1 MHLMEFHDQA
11 WFPSSCRDAVT
22 DTLESILGLDN
33 LYAAIVPRLRRAV
46 QKAKTHQIVD
56 VCSGGVGPWTRMLP
70 VFEKQEN
77 FPVSVCLTDK
87 YPNVEAFRHAR
98 NASQSKIGFYSDP
111 VDATHIR
118 AELKGFRTLFTS
130 FHHFQPSEAR
140 AILQNAVDNHQ
151 GLGIFEVPGR
161 SLLTVL
167 LVFLLPVLTLVVVP
181 FIRPFRLSCL
191 IWTYLIP
198 VNPIVMFLDG
208 IVSCLRAYSL
218 TELSDLTRG
227 LSASGYTW
235 EIGEERRRLTSVP
248 VTYLIGYPS
257 LTACTSLQD

>member
-1 MHLMEFHDQA
+1 MEFHEQA

-22 DTLESILGLDN
+22 DTLESILGLEN
-33 LYAAIVPRLRRAV
+33 LYAPIVPRLCRAL
-46 QKAKTHQIVD
+46 QEAKTHQVVD
-56 VCSGGVGPWTRMLP
+56 LCSGGGGPWTRMLP

-87 YPNVEAFRHAR
+87 YPNVEAFGHAR
-98 NASQSKIGFYSDP
+98 NASKNKIGFRSDP
-111 VDATHIR
+111 VDATHIP

-130 FHHFQPSEAR
+130 FHHFQPSEAHALLR
-140 AILQNAVDNHQ
+140 DAVNNQ
-151 GLGIFEVPGR
+151 RGVGIFEVPGR

-167 LVFLLPVLTLVVVP
+167 LVFLVPVVAFAVVP
-181 FIRPFRLSCL
+181 FIRPFRLSRL

-198 VNPIVMFLDG
+198 LSPVVLFLDG

-218 TELSDLTRG
+218 AELSDLTQG

-235 EIGEERRRLTSVP
+235 EIGEERRRLISVP

-257 LTACTSLQD
+257 LTAATHADE